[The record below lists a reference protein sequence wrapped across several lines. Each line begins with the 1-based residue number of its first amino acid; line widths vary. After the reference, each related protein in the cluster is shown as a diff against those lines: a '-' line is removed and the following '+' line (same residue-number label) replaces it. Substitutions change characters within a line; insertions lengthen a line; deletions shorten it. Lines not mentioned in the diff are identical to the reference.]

1 MMKLMHCMGTRP
13 EIIKMAPVI
22 KEAERRG
29 HTNIIVWTGQHYD
42 RELFSGVFTDL
53 GISMPHYSLDIRGT
67 PCEIG
72 GGVLSKLEPIIKSE
86 MPDIVLVH
94 GDTFTALF
102 ASVASALCLVP
113 VGHIESGLRTHSWE
127 PFPEQI
133 CTRTADAASSLYFP
147 ATETNYKN
155 LINEGFPKERIFTVG
170 NSVVDAVRIY
180 GNKNPSIREQEK
192 IPKNRKLI
200 FFSAHRRENT
210 MSRERMSGIFEALLA
225 LKDYTIY
232 CAVLPGTQRAAKE
245 YGYLDQL
252 LAAEH
257 IIWKY
262 PSLEKYTDVLSL
274 VKQSDLVLTDSGGLQ
289 EETASLHVP
298 CLTLRYVTDR
308 PETVVAGSN
317 KCIGFKKA
325 DIVRESRSVLENE
338 SVSLKMRS
346 AQNPYGDGHSS
357 EKILDAIE
365 AYKGKLH
372 RWEKEIREA
381 KV

>member
-1 MMKLMHCMGTRP
+1 MKLMHCMGTRP
-13 EIIKMAPVI
+13 EIIKMAPII

-29 HTNIIVWTGQHYD
+29 HTNVIVWTGQHYD
-42 RELFSGVFTDL
+42 RELYAGVFEDL
-53 GISMPHYSLDIRGT
+53 GIAEPNYALEIRGT

-72 GGVLSKLEPIIKSE
+72 GNILLKLEPVIRSE
-86 MPDIVLVH
+86 MPDILLVH

-102 ASVASALCLVP
+102 ASITGALCLVP
-113 VGHIESGLRTHSWE
+113 VGHVESGLRTHSWE

-133 CTRTADAASSLYFP
+133 CTRSADAASSLYFP

-155 LINEGFPKERIFTVG
+155 LINEGFPKERIFLVG
-170 NSVVDAVRIY
+170 NSIVDAVRIY
-180 GNKNPSIREQEK
+180 GGKNPHIREQEK
-192 IPKNRKLI
+192 IPKGKKLI

-210 MSRERMSGIFEALLA
+210 MSRERMGGIFEALLA
-225 LKDYTIY
+225 LKEYTIF

-245 YGYLDQL
+245 YGYLDRL
-252 LAAEH
+252 LAAGH

-289 EETASLHVP
+289 EETASMHVP

-308 PETVVAGSN
+308 PETIVSGSN
-317 KCIGFKKA
+317 RCIGFRKEN
-325 DIVRESRSVLENE
+325 IMREVRNVLEDE
-338 SVSLKMRS
+338 VIRERMI
-346 AQNPYGDGHSS
+346 AAPNPYGDGHST

-365 AYKGKLH
+365 SFEGKLQ
-372 RWEKEIREA
+372 RWEKEVKEA